1 MKPALAALI
10 TACVLLALGCVGEP
24 QPLPAAEC
32 APECVPITS
41 TPRPGLES
49 ACYDGCNWC
58 TCTTAGVR
66 DCTIRGCDDAGPAD
80 GG

>member
-10 TACVLLALGCVGEP
+10 TACVLLALGCAGEP

-32 APECVPITS
+32 APECVPFD
-41 TPRPGLES
+41 PPPPPGYES
-49 ACYDGCNWC
+49 ACYDGCNSC
-58 TCTTAGVR
+58 ICTTAGLR
-66 DCTIRGCDDAGPAD
+66 RCTIRLCDDAGPAD